1 MLNFSG
7 THLHSNVSNTSA
19 NQASSTAASE
29 RRSPV
34 VTNFD
39 ENGSR
44 LASIPTSYSPRTP
57 LSRDLVGL
65 CDEPPRSLGQSRKS
79 VGPAAGR
86 PDLAPRKTHP
96 NCKRR
101 QSSRNWDLN
110 MPELTGMPTEPLP
123 TSKPPSLQAFAASL
137 SRHWQSALHPT
148 TKRFSPASK
157 TWNPRAFG
165 PVSATLD
172 VVIHRMDLARMK
184 MDY

>member
-1 MLNFSG
+1 MQFNCQKLVRKQPSSRILHQHTTMLNFSG

-101 QSSRNWDLN
+101 QSSRNWETS
-110 MPELTGMPTEPLP
+110 MPE
-123 TSKPPSLQAFAASL
+123 
-137 SRHWQSALHPT
+137 
-148 TKRFSPASK
+148 
-157 TWNPRAFG
+157 
-165 PVSATLD
+165 
-172 VVIHRMDLARMK
+172 
-184 MDY
+184 